1 MWNQIPSLKSV
12 ASDAEK
18 KLKASHGNMPN
29 RASGLYW
36 FYTLDSEGNRLE
48 STPGI
53 CQYCNDTNK
62 VMLIGYDV
70 PMEYDHDRYE
80 LIAKAVWAEKVENC
94 ETCNGEG
101 SPMGCREC
109 GA

>member
-1 MWNQIPSLKSV
+1 MKSV